1 MAFSL
6 DSGPYSRLPA
16 NNQLLYRQKKSNILP
31 AFGLQ
36 SFDAQQGGFSTQVSP
51 HLQHR
56 SRPFI
61 SQHYDQ
67 RRNPP
72 ERGSGSGHLDFREM
86 EIRFLRTADL
96 FILGR
101 EFVLKLSQGIF
112 IDVLNYRSVRLLSLK
127 VLHLKSVTYANNK
140 SVSKLLQGRTMLEE
154 LIALRKDEAFPL
166 FPNLT
171 QLELNF
177 GFDGRNLTPYFLE
190 NSHALEVLVLRP
202 DTRTRIK
209 DPESLPPQ
217 LREVYVR
224 GFSGL
229 HHELEMV
236 EYLLKNSRALEL
248 IEISHYRLHRQSMS
262 SVLLKL
268 SKFPRRSH
276 ACKVAFI

>member
-1 MAFSL
+1 MFVTVEL
-6 DSGPYSRLPA
+6 
-16 NNQLLYRQKKSNILP
+16 
-31 AFGLQ
+31 GL
-36 SFDAQQGGFSTQVSP
+36 FRMVEALCNAKFL
-51 HLQHR
+51 HLKWT
-56 SRPFI
+56 
-61 SQHYDQ
+61 HYC
-67 RRNPP
+67 
-72 ERGSGSGHLDFREM
+72 DFRE
-86 EIRFLRTADL
+86 
-96 FILGR
+96 
-101 EFVLKLSQGIF
+101 LS
-112 IDVLNYRSVRLLSLK
+112 
-127 VLHLKSVTYANNK
+127 
-140 SVSKLLQGRTMLEE
+140 
-154 LIALRKDEAFPL
+154 KDEALPL

-190 NSHALEVLVLRP
+190 NSHALEVLVLSKPPYRG
-202 DTRTRIK
+202 TRNK

-248 IEISHYRLHRQSMS
+248 IEISHYRLHRQSKS
-262 SVLLKL
+262 SVLRKL

>member
-1 MAFSL
+1 MTNGMLKLQPITRLYSSTRLIFSPHEVHHFHIYSLQAMAFSL

-112 IDVLNYRSVRLLSLK
+112 IDVLNYRHCVRM
-127 VLHLKSVTYANNK
+127 
-140 SVSKLLQGRTMLEE
+140 KLFLCF
-154 LIALRKDEAFPL
+154 LI
-166 FPNLT
+166 
-171 QLELNF
+171 
-177 GFDGRNLTPYFLE
+177 
-190 NSHALEVLVLRP
+190 
-202 DTRTRIK
+202 
-209 DPESLPPQ
+209 
-217 LREVYVR
+217 
-224 GFSGL
+224 
-229 HHELEMV
+229 
-236 EYLLKNSRALEL
+236 
-248 IEISHYRLHRQSMS
+248 
-262 SVLLKL
+262 
-268 SKFPRRSH
+268 
-276 ACKVAFI
+276 